1 MSGLIA
7 PVTQE
12 AREAAAAWAK
22 LNSRSQQAANIL
34 RGSCDTAPIVQAF
47 AVFERTILARQQS
60 GRTEVHEKDIIFCPQ
75 CEGEGGYPDGLDE
88 AACHT
93 DCTRCDGSGWIVD
106 LAALGQGK

>member
-7 PVTQE
+7 HVTQD

-47 AVFERTILARQQS
+47 AEFERTILA
-60 GRTEVHEKDIIFCPQ
+60 GRTDIGEKDIIFCPQ
-75 CEGEGGYPDGLDE
+75 CEGEGGYPDGLDD

-106 LAALGQGK
+106 LAAREQGK